1 MKILAV
7 EHELCKSRELFEI
20 MMQQIAQ
27 SDDDQRRADQVEREL
42 FCAVARTRTLSLE
55 CVS

>member
-7 EHELCKSRELFEI
+7 EHDSRELFEI

-27 SDDDQRRADQVEREL
+27 SKDGATRRFKSNGKICSNSAD
-42 FCAVARTRTLSLE
+42 S
-55 CVS
+55 